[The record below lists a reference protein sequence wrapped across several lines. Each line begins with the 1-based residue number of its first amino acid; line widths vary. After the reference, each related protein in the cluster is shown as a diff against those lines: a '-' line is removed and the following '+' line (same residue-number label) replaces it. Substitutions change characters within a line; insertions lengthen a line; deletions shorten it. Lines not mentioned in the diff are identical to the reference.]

1 MKPGIKAVETDEET
15 ASGEASEA
23 EAPAPLTGVHS
34 FAEKIGS
41 RNLMIAIV
49 TMPFFFIGALALII
63 AIAGLPEGEEPPAP
77 ALDDSIGA
85 SPPLAA
91 PDAPDA
97 PAPPPQPAAL
107 QEAPAS
113 AASAAA
119 APLASM
125 IPPGG
130 IALDGDRLAVRIERA
145 DGDVIVIYDLAR
157 GEVVNEVPLSAL
169 AGTTRP

>member
-91 PDAPDA
+91 PDAP
-97 PAPPPQPAAL
+97 APPPQPAAL
-107 QEAPAS
+107 QETPAS
-113 AASAAA
+113 AVSAAA
-119 APLASM
+119 APLPSM